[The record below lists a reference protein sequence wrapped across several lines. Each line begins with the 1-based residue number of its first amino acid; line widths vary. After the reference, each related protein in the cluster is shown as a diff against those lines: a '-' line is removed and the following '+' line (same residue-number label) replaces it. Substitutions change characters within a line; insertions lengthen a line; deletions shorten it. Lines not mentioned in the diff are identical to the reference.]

1 MLDSFGLH
9 PNRMQLVSARSSSN
23 PVTQVVGQI
32 GSAMFA
38 HPDLVG
44 VCKHGRPDLAHLS
57 FCNFNVHSLFD
68 YKRME
73 EEEETFIE
81 TLAKSYATT
90 EDVPLDDIYSR
101 PQSGTVKSEKLSWLK
116 KSYISIGILPSS
128 TLCLYRLSES
138 QKEGSR
144 YNFGVIDGAHRV
156 IALNELRDE
165 FPDTQFPKSFPARIY
180 NNIEPLEIMFFS
192 ASLDNRKVLL
202 ERAPRTEE

>member
-1 MLDSFGLH
+1 
-9 PNRMQLVSARSSSN
+9 
-23 PVTQVVGQI
+23 
-32 GSAMFA
+32 
-38 HPDLVG
+38 
-44 VCKHGRPDLAHLS
+44 
-57 FCNFNVHSLFD
+57 
-68 YKRME
+68 ME

-90 EDVPLDDIYSR
+90 ENVPLDDIYSR

-156 IALNELRDE
+156 IALKELRDE
-165 FPDTQFPKSFPARIY
+165 FPDTQFPNSFPARIY
-180 NNIEPLEIMFFS
+180 NNLEPLEIMFFS